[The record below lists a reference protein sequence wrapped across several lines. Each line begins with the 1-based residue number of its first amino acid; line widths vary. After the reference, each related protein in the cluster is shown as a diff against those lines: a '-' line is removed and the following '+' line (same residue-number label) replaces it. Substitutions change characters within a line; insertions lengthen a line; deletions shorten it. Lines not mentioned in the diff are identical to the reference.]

1 MIQLVEKAHVN
12 DRVIDFASTSDEDI
26 VAIIHEGNTD
36 ALDFL
41 ITKYRSFV
49 RLKGRSYFL
58 IGGDRE
64 DIIQEGMI
72 GLYKAIR
79 DFKPDRLSSFK
90 GFAELCIT
98 RQIITA
104 IKTATRQKHIPLN
117 SSISL
122 DRPVYSEDS
131 ERTLLEMLSG
141 PVLDDPE
148 DLIIHREDF
157 SYMESEMNKVL
168 SGFEKQVLTLYLDG
182 QSYQE
187 ISIELSR
194 QVKSVDNALQRI
206 KRKLELY
213 LEVDVVH

>member
-1 MIQLVEKAHVN
+1 MTN
-12 DRVIDFASTSDEDI
+12 RVLDFTTLSDEDI
-26 VAIIHEGNTD
+26 VAIIHEGNAD

-49 RLKGRSYFL
+49 WLKGRSYFL

-64 DIIQEGMI
+64 DIVQEGMI

-79 DFKPDRLSSFK
+79 DYKPDRLSSFK

-117 SSISL
+117 SSVSL
-122 DRPVYSEDS
+122 DRPVYTEES
-131 ERTLLEMLSG
+131 ERTLLDMLAG
-141 PVLDDPE
+141 PPLEDPE
-148 DLIIHREDF
+148 DLMIHKEDF
-157 SYMESEMNKVL
+157 DHMEIKMQKVL
-168 SGFEKQVLTLYLDG
+168 SELERQVLALYLDG
-182 QSYQE
+182 QTYQE
-187 ISIELSR
+187 ISINLNR
-194 QVKSVDNALQRI
+194 PVKSVDNALQRI

-213 LEVDVVH
+213 LEVDTVK